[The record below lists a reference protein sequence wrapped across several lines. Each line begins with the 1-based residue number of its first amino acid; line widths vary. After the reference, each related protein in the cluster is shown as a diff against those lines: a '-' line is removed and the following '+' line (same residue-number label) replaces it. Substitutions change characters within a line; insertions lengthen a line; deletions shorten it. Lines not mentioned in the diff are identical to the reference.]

1 MYFLF
6 YLYGE
11 LKASDFIS
19 VASETLMTLEPF
31 CFKLRIMFL
40 PIANYRGVILDVNL
54 RKLALYTLLMNISFI
69 KLLVKHKLIN
79 NENKRSEDS
88 L

>member
-6 YLYGE
+6 DLYGE

-19 VASETLMTLEPF
+19 VASETLMTLKPF

-40 PIANYRGVILDVNL
+40 PIANLSGSYFGCESEE
-54 RKLALYTLLMNISFI
+54 ASSLYTT
-69 KLLVKHKLIN
+69 
-79 NENKRSEDS
+79 NEYFVYKTIG
-88 L
+88 